1 MPELPEVQTIVNGL
15 KPELQ
20 GKSIKQIEVL
30 DVDLLRN
37 TTPQEL
43 NKKLVGKQITD
54 VSRTGKYIL
63 LEVAGGSIAAIHLRM
78 SGKLLLL
85 ETDVN
90 TNYQRISFYFKDY
103 EKKLTMDNLRR
114 LGTLDLLKT
123 KRDEPLGSLGLD
135 PFSNEYNWENFQRI
149 FDTSRAIKLLLLD
162 QKKITGLGN
171 IYVNEVLF
179 KAQISPTS
187 PSQKVSKP
195 KQKKL
200 FRLIP
205 EVLTEAIE
213 NNGTTL
219 NDYRDS
225 LGEEGNFQ
233 DSLLLYGKEG
243 KPCPY
248 CGTKIMR
255 IKQGGRSTYLCP
267 NCQANDND

>member
-20 GKSIKQIEVL
+20 GKTIKQIEIL
-30 DVDLLRN
+30 DKDLLRN

-43 NKKLVGKQITD
+43 KKKLVGKQITD
-54 VSRTGKYIL
+54 VSRAGKYVL

-85 ETDVN
+85 ETEVN
-90 TNYQRISFYFKDY
+90 TDYQRISFYFKGY
-103 EKKLTMDNLRR
+103 KRKLTMDNLRR
-114 LGTLDLLKT
+114 LGTLDLLESK
-123 KRDEPLGSLGLD
+123 KDGPLGSLGLD
-135 PFSNEYNWENFQRI
+135 PFSKEYNWKNFQRI
-149 FDTSRAIKLLLLD
+149 FDTCRAIKLLLLD

-179 KAQISPTS
+179 KAQIPPTLS
-187 PSQKVSKP
+187 SRTLSK
-195 KQKKL
+195 KKRKKL
-200 FRLIP
+200 FKLIP
-205 EVLTEAIE
+205 EVLSEAIQ

-225 LGEEGNFQ
+225 SGKEGSFQ

-243 KPCPY
+243 EKCPK
-248 CGTKIMR
+248 CGAQIVR
-255 IKQGGRSTYLCP
+255 ITQGGRSTYMCS
-267 NCQANDND
+267 NCQAKDND